1 MCSLIQL
8 IFNALFIH
16 YGQGRHV
23 FYLNS
28 NQINQSYRYS
38 NLVII
43 PFIICTAITKIS
55 IAFMVLRLTQAKW
68 MKVYMAAL
76 IVSLV
81 LVNGACLVILFA
93 FCRPTHALWD
103 ITVKEEKCWNG
114 SVLGIAS
121 SFQGGKEI
129 AITCFGEC

>member
-1 MCSLIQL
+1 
-8 IFNALFIH
+8 
-16 YGQGRHV
+16 
-23 FYLNS
+23 
-28 NQINQSYRYS
+28 
-38 NLVII
+38 
-43 PFIICTAITKIS
+43 
-55 IAFMVLRLTQAKW
+55 MVLRLTQAKW

-103 ITVKEEKCWNG
+103 ITVKEEKCWDG